1 MGRPRK
7 LETLTKTVTGRIRPE
22 QEEWLRTQAERQF
35 DGELSRTLRWAVD
48 QAEVLTVIL
57 SEDDPVEALDRMLH
71 PEKYREADDYGEYV
85 EEEIAEAERE
95 LEQWKREQAIKR
107 AMKKKDSK

>member
-7 LETLTKTVTGRIRPE
+7 LDSLTRVVSARIRDD
-22 QEEWLRTQAERQF
+22 QYGWLLYQAEKRF
-35 DGELSRTLRWAVD
+35 EGDLSRTMRWVIGQGMVFTSILAAPNPV
-48 QAEVLTVIL
+48 AELDEML
-57 SEDDPVEALDRMLH
+57 NPFEPPDP
-71 PEKYREADDYGEYV
+71 

-107 AMKKKDSK
+107 AQGKKAK